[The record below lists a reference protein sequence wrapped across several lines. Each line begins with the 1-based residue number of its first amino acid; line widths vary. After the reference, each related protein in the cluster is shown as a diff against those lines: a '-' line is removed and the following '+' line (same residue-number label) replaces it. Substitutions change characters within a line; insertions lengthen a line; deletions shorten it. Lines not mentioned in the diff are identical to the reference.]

1 MLYIRRPCFPLS
13 VCKRKWK
20 LWASLKSRKR
30 RMCQLCS
37 LNTWIESTVWGHC
50 KTKTDLRLQLEFQD
64 LISKIKWSIIV
75 VERIIPLSL
84 DSYILHEY
92 KLTYLFEHIFCIAP
106 EYLFALPQE
115 APGGSVEL
123 EKLDILHFLVLT
135 VSHPWWTFLPD
146 SPFDPFC
153 YITFAEYIPQPLTPC
168 PNAHLILISV
178 VTVSGFMLGQFY
190 YISISRSSSLCSK
203 YSSYVTENRTG
214 YSPLRSQHFRGK
226 SDGKESLLYSAG

>member
-92 KLTYLFEHIFCIAP
+92 INWHIYLNTFSVLHLSISLLYP
-106 EYLFALPQE
+106 KRHQE
-115 APGGSVEL
+115 APWSWR
-123 EKLDILHFLVLT
+123 
-135 VSHPWWTFLPD
+135 SWTFSTFWFLQCHTLD
-146 SPFDPFC
+146 EPFSL
-153 YITFAEYIPQPLTPC
+153 TLHLTPFVILLLLNTY
-168 PNAHLILISV
+168 PN
-178 VTVSGFMLGQFY
+178 
-190 YISISRSSSLCSK
+190 
-203 YSSYVTENRTG
+203 
-214 YSPLRSQHFRGK
+214 P
-226 SDGKESLLYSAG
+226 